1 MENCIKFMKKNWL
14 IFFYL
19 ATKIM
24 ENEKKN
30 KYAYKIFAIYELL
43 LGKNKILKLY
53 LLLKLKLSRSR
64 DSTFI

>member
-1 MENCIKFMKKNWL
+1 MKK
-14 IFFYL
+14 
-19 ATKIM
+19 K
-24 ENEKKN
+24 

-43 LGKNKILKLY
+43 LGKNWILKLY